1 MKIVTYLHRHN
12 YGTEKRLGILVDE
25 TTILDPNFVM
35 ACEFEREGRFNP
47 RERANDLCP
56 SSLHALLRLKEKPL
70 EILQEAWG
78 LMFFLEKCGTFEML
92 DGTKYL
98 IEMDIKDKTKSVSLS
113 APLDKIET
121 YRDFFAHEKHVAVGF
136 KKRNEP
142 IPPAWYELPVYYKGA
157 TAGFIGPN
165 QDILW
170 PSYTEVL
177 DYELE
182 LGMVIGLDGKN
193 IKARDAHKHIFG
205 FTILNDISARDI
217 QKKEMAVRLGPAK
230 AKDFCSIIGPVI
242 ATIDE
247 FDTSEPN
254 LLMTAKI
261 NGVEWS
267 RGQSGDSHFT
277 WAQMIEHVSNEEW
290 ILAGDLFGSG
300 TVGTGCGLELD
311 KWIKPGDIIE
321 LEIESIGKL
330 INKVGKKGVAHGKL

>member
-12 YGTEKRLGILVDE
+12 LGVEKRLGILMSPS
-25 TTILDPNFVM
+25 TILDPNLVF
-35 ACEFEREGRFNP
+35 ACEFERENRFNP
-47 RERANDLCP
+47 RERANNYCP
-56 SSLHALLRLKEKPL
+56 SSLHQLLRLKENPL
-70 EILQEAWG
+70 QILHEAYG
-78 LMFFLEKCGTFEML
+78 LMLFLEKCGTFEMY

-98 IEMDIKDKTKSVSLS
+98 IEMDKSISLS

-142 IPPAWYELPVYYKGA
+142 IPEAWFELPVYYKGA

-165 QDILW
+165 EKILW
-170 PSYTEVL
+170 PSYTDVL

-217 QKKEMAVRLGPAK
+217 QKKEMSVRLGPAK
-230 AKDFCSIIGPVI
+230 SKDFCSIIGPVI

-247 FDTSEPN
+247 FETSEPD

-267 RGQSGDSHFT
+267 RGQSGDARYS
-277 WAQMIEHVSNEEW
+277 WAEMIEHVSRDEW

-300 TVGTGCGLELD
+300 TVGTGCGLEID
-311 KWIKPGDIIE
+311 KWIKSGDVIE
-321 LEIESIGKL
+321 LEIENIGKL
-330 INKVGKKGVAHGKL
+330 KNVVGKKGN